1 MALEDFGVR
10 LVAYGY
16 KDALILEAR
25 LLPRLEVLNAGPGYL
40 RVAED
45 LVDHGVPDEINFRVL
60 QGSILQYLASPE
72 FFPSVDHSHTSH
84 NVSEKRSLFH
94 CCVPPANDDDIFFF
108 EEESVAC
115 CTAGHSLS
123 SKSRL

>member
-72 FFPSVDHSHTSH
+72 FFPSVDHSHTSPH
-84 NVSEKRSLFH
+84 LSQQPSLYPFST
-94 CCVPPANDDDIFFF
+94 PPPHH
-108 EEESVAC
+108 
-115 CTAGHSLS
+115 THL
-123 SKSRL
+123 R